1 MFRRLM
7 ILFALTAFAPP
18 VAAQTTSQK
27 QGNFYV
33 MENERLHVTVNPI
46 VGSIT
51 VRDKVSGYEWRQ
63 PGVGAG
69 VSASPKFRNVR
80 ITPNGLAF
88 ESDFGA
94 TKGKPNTVIVSLTLP
109 NHASDLVIDADMADH
124 NAEVTGFPFLEPFV
138 LDTPKG
144 VLAVADYSNGHLY
157 PLDLQP
163 FPRSY
168 FDGGRLDMPFVGVCD
183 LEKGMGYALILDT
196 SDDAA
201 VRCNSYQV
209 PSRTPQLVGDK
220 SRTSSGVQVAAP
232 QVIWNPSKG
241 KFAYPRRLLYRFTPS
256 GGYVALAKAYRAYA
270 KEKGLLVTFAEK
282 LKKNP
287 NIRRLFGAPDVWGD
301 ASLKFAREAKAAG
314 VDKML
319 IHGRSSPQEMKAI
332 NDLGY
337 LTSEYDNY
345 TDVLPVEEGRD
356 VDSSHDKLPDAAVL
370 KADNQRMTA
379 WLTWDKKTQYMKRCP
394 SLWVNAAKVVV
405 PKLLKTHPFIG
416 RFIDVTTAEGLYECY
431 DEKHPLTKAQK
442 RQCGPELLGYVRSQ
456 NLVVGGEHGIWW
468 GVPHLDYI
476 EGMMSGGFYSW
487 PAGYLIHPKSKD
499 ETFDQLGRAGGMSG
513 GFAAYEKWGIGHE
526 WRVPLWELV
535 FHDCVVSTW
544 YWGDASD
551 WLLQAA
557 PEVTPKKDAFN
568 ILYGTIPLLWAN
580 REGSWHAARDVFL
593 RTYRNTCKLHEVI
606 AGTEMLTHEF
616 VTPDRAV
623 QRTKFS
629 DGTTVIVNFGEK
641 PYTAELNGRK
651 YVLPQNGFA
660 VKGPRIE
667 QSLALID
674 GKPVTTI
681 RQRGY
686 FFTDAGGVELTARV
700 IGEDHLRVHVGG
712 GNEVVTLR
720 LSEVV
725 SSWDVASTR
734 AFALNAKGQRVAFVS
749 CYRYG
754 RERLGFG
761 PFTEATTLDVVCRSK
776 VQLPDLRF
784 DASEVVVSSPHP
796 KQGEQIVVSVALQNG
811 GGSGVKDVEVA
822 FYADAIRGDRK
833 LASRTVSLAANEQ
846 RPVSV
851 SVDTSPID
859 GARRIIAV
867 ADPQRKIAELC
878 ERNNEASRTIEVT
891 PDFSRWQHRK
901 FLRVET
907 GELDRE
913 EEPVVVPME
922 LPNADPASVR
932 VVACDEQGNPK
943 TALPAQFDVSQTG
956 RGELCFLLRG
966 RTPART
972 TQRFLVLWNENRAA
986 TVTERHL
993 FSPPSAMWNETEKSI
1008 LAETYRAEFD
1018 NGTLTNIATC
1028 SGKPFISHLILSS
1041 KDTGWTDEP
1050 GTVERFEVLHT
1061 GPVRTVIL
1069 VRKALNAG
1077 VVYEKTYT
1085 FYPRRFDVSISVNK
1099 PAGGLYSRAYYLQ
1112 KGEYVNDQN
1121 ARATVD
1127 GQGDGENV
1135 YGRGKNWYAVCGD
1148 GWAHACIALS
1158 SFDHIA
1164 YWDGGHWGGIGLVT
1178 AETKNV
1184 RMSYVIQAG
1193 KTDASFAENAYR
1205 RFTSPVRVTEGI
1217 APTHEP
1223 N

>member
-1 MFRRLM
+1 MFRKLS
-7 ILFALTAFAPP
+7 ILFALAAVGWQGRSPLH
-18 VAAQTTSQK
+18 AAQTTTK
-27 QGNFYV
+27 PQGNFWFI
-33 MENERLHVTVNPI
+33 ENERLRVTVNPM

-51 VRDKVSGYEWRQ
+51 VRDKGSGYEWRQ
-63 PGVGAG
+63 PDGGAG
-69 VSASPKFRNVR
+69 IPASPKFRNVR
-80 ITPNGLAF
+80 TTPNGVAF
-88 ESDFGA
+88 EADFGA
-94 TKGKPNTVIVSLTLP
+94 TKGKPNTLTVSLTLP
-109 NHASDLVIDADMADH
+109 DKSGDLVVDADMPDR

-144 VLAVADYSNGHLY
+144 VLAVADYCNGHLY
-157 PLDLQP
+157 PLDLNP
-163 FPRSY
+163 LPRSY

-201 VRCNSYQV
+201 VRCNSYPV
-209 PSRTPQLVGDK
+209 GEFGRSLTLPQEGG
-220 SRTSSGVQVAAP
+220 RRSGGAENRSVAAP
-232 QVIWNPSKG
+232 QVIWNPSQG
-241 KFAYPRRLLYRFTPS
+241 KFAYPRRLIYRFTSS

-270 KEKGLLVTFAEK
+270 KEKGLLVTLAEK

-301 ASLKFAREAKAAG
+301 ASLKFAREAKVAG

-319 IHGRSSPQEMKAI
+319 IHGRSSPQEMKAL

-345 TDVLPVEEGRD
+345 TDILPVEEGKEI
-356 VDSSHDKLPDAAVL
+356 DSSHDRLPDAAVL

-394 SLWVNAAKVVV
+394 ALWVKAAKVVV
-405 PKLLKTHPFIG
+405 PKLLETHPFIG

-431 DEKHPLTKAQK
+431 DERHPLTKAQK
-442 RQCGPELLGYVRSQ
+442 RQCGAELLSYVRSQ
-456 NLVVGGEHGIWW
+456 NLVMGGEHGIWW

-499 ETFDQLGRAGGMSG
+499 ETFDQLGRAGGMAS

-535 FHDCVVSTW
+535 FHDCIVSTW

-606 AGTEMLTHEF
+606 AGTEMLSHEF

-641 PYTAELNGRK
+641 PYTAQLSGRK
-651 YVLPQNGFA
+651 HVLPQNGFA

-667 QSLALID
+667 QSRMLDDSVL
-674 GKPVTTI
+674 VTTI
-681 RQRGY
+681 ETRSYLFQDKNGDEVTVR
-686 FFTDAGGVELTARV
+686 A
-700 IGEDHLRVHVGG
+700 IGPNHLRVQTEGDWKFFHIQPSDVIA
-712 GNEVVTLR
+712 N
-720 LSEVV
+720 
-725 SSWDVASTR
+725 WDMASTR
-734 AFALNAKGQRVAFVS
+734 ALALNEKGQRIRCLSFM
-749 CYRYG
+749 RYG
-754 RERLGFG
+754 RDIRVAGG
-761 PFTEATTLDVVCRSK
+761 YRTTVFDLVCRSEAK
-776 VQLPDLRF
+776 LPDLEC
-784 DASEVVVSSPHP
+784 DEESLSVSPVNP
-796 KQGEQIVVSVALQNG
+796 KQGKRIKVSVVLSNV
-811 GGSGVKDVEVA
+811 GGSAANGVEVA
-822 FYADAIRGDRK
+822 FYADAIRSDRK
-833 LASRTVSLAANEQ
+833 LASQIVSIAPDKEKTVTVSI
-846 RPVSV
+846 
-851 SVDTSPID
+851 DTSPID
-859 GARRIIAV
+859 GTRRIIAV
-867 ADPQRKIAELC
+867 VDPEHKVAELC
-878 ERNNEASRTIEVT
+878 ELNNEASQPIEVT

-901 FLRVET
+901 SLRVDA

-913 EEPVVVPME
+913 DEPVVVAME
-922 LPNADPASVR
+922 LPHADPASVR
-932 VVACDEQGNPK
+932 VVECDEQGNPQ
-943 TALPAQFDVSQTG
+943 ALVPAQFDVLSTQS
-956 RGELCFLLRG
+956 ELCFLLRG
-966 RTPART
+966 KTPAGT
-972 TQRFLVLWNENRAA
+972 TRRFLVLWNDNRAT
-986 TVTERHL
+986 TVTERL
-993 FSPPSAMWNETEKSI
+993 LSPPAAMWREADKAI

-1018 NGTLTNIATC
+1018 NGTLTNIATR
-1028 SGKPFISHLILSS
+1028 SGKPFISHLMLSS
-1041 KDTGWTDEP
+1041 KDTGWTEEP
-1050 GTVERFEVLHT
+1050 GTVERFEVLHA
-1061 GPVRTVIL
+1061 GPVRTTVF

-1112 KGEYVNDQN
+1112 KGTYVNDQN

-1127 GQGDGENV
+1127 GQGNGEDV
-1135 YGRGKNWYAVCGD
+1135 YGKGKKWYAVIGD
-1148 GWAHACIALS
+1148 GWAHVCIALS

-1164 YWDGGHWGGIGLVT
+1164 YWDSSHWGGIGLVT
-1178 AETKNV
+1178 SETKDV
-1184 RMSYVIQAG
+1184 RMSYVIP
-1193 KTDASFAENAYR
+1193 AESVDETLAERAYR
-1205 RFTSPVRVTEGI
+1205 RRVSPVKVKTE
-1217 APTHEP
+1217 
-1223 N
+1223 